1 MIRSL
6 RRYERENLMSR
17 KCRTIAMTSARG
29 TWNGPTAVLRPK
41 RWPRQQPANFFIV
54 EESFPEWR
62 KDPEHIAAYYPLED
76 ELAVAA

>member
-1 MIRSL
+1 
-6 RRYERENLMSR
+6 MSR

-29 TWNGPTAVLRPK
+29 TWNGPTAVLRAK
-41 RWPRQQPANFFIV
+41 RWPRQQSANFFIV